1 MQTMTDETLQ
11 KKLKTVQKTE
21 ITEHLIYRKLSRS
34 TKDSHNSETLL
45 NISRDEM
52 KHYAV
57 WKKHT
62 GQDER
67 PDMIKVWLYYLVS
80 KILGLTFGIKLMEKG
95 EGKAQRTYVDISAH
109 IPEALDI
116 AKEEDEHE
124 AQLVRMINEE
134 RLNYVGSVIRGLND
148 ALVELTGALAG
159 FTLALREPRLIAMV
173 GLITGIAASLSM
185 AGTEYL
191 ARKSEKTALAP
202 LKSALYTGCAYVLT
216 VLFLI
221 FPYLLF
227 TNVYFSLA
235 LMIINAIVVIVLF
248 NFYMSVAKDQ
258 PFWKEFS
265 SMAALSLG
273 IAALSFGIGFVLR
286 HFVGI

>member
-1 MQTMTDETLQ
+1 MTDEALQ
-11 KKLKTVQKTE
+11 KKLRTVQKTE
-21 ITEHLIYRKLSRS
+21 ITEHLIYHKLSRS
-34 TKDSHNSETLL
+34 TKDRLNIETLSK
-45 NISRDEM
+45 ISRDEM
-52 KHYAV
+52 KHYV
-57 WKKHT
+57 LWKEYT
-62 GQDER
+62 GRDEK
-67 PDMIKVWLYYLVS
+67 PDIIKVWLYYLVS

-95 EGKAQRTYVDISAH
+95 EGKAQRTYLDISAR
-109 IPEALDI
+109 IPQALDI

-124 AQLVRMINEE
+124 AQLIQMINEE

-185 AGTEYL
+185 AGTEFL
-191 ARKSEKTALAP
+191 ARKSEKTGQAP
-202 LKSALYTGCAYVLT
+202 LKSALYTGCAYILT

-227 TNVYFSLA
+227 SNVYCSLA
-235 LMIINAIVVIVLF
+235 LMIVNAIVVIVLF
-248 NFYMSVAKDQ
+248 NFYMAVAKDQ
-258 PFWKEFS
+258 PFWKEFAG
-265 SMAALSLG
+265 MAALSLG

-286 HFVGI
+286 QFVGA